1 MQWLE
6 PRAARRMPIRL
17 TPLIDVVFILLLFFM
32 LSSRMEPM
40 GLLELET
47 PAPQAASEPNQE
59 PAELHLT
66 DSGLEWNGSRV
77 DPDGARTRLTGY
89 SGDTVILKTS
99 PSTPL
104 GEFTRWL
111 GHIES
116 AGLNPAWKRNQKDA
130 GEAP

>member
-6 PRAARRMPIRL
+6 PRAAGRMPIRL

-32 LSSRMEPM
+32 LSSRMDPI

-47 PAPQAASEPNQE
+47 PAPQSAGESQQD
-59 PAELHLT
+59 PAELHIT
-66 DSGLEWNGSRV
+66 GNGPEWNGSSI
-77 DPDGARTRLTGY
+77 DPERARERLAAYDGQ
-89 SGDTVILKTS
+89 TVILSTS
-99 PSTPL
+99 ESTPL

-111 GHIES
+111 GRIE
-116 AGLNPAWKRNQKDA
+116 AADLEPAWKRNRRDG